1 MAIIIRDSNGKEVG
15 RYPNGT
21 PHEQIAQEMKVAYKP
36 KTQKD
41 SSYMGVNIPAGTEIV
56 DTIFGKM
63 PKITG
68 RPEINEK
75 ELNEMI
81 NAAAGAPG
89 VGQVTKAA
97 INKAMSIPD
106 VIKLLK
112 SSVDPRE
119 LIKKIQSGHDAM
131 KSVASNLY
139 NQVKDAAIARGIDK
153 IPLNQK
159 ISDTINSA
167 KEYMPK
173 TKAFKDLFKK
183 AEDGSYEAL
192 HKLQSSLGDRIRKLK
207 GSKNIAEQDL
217 GDALNDH
224 RESLIDYIK
233 DHFTNAGH
241 EDLAND
247 WQKARETTAKLHDI
261 YYPKKEPMIGRIV
274 HEDTRIMPKNPM
286 TFLSKESTSMRRLMN
301 EHPDVMQGYETY
313 NKRADLMNKLTN
325 ARNVGLGGLGIY
337 GTYAGGKTIYDLLK
351 GT

>member
-1 MAIIIRDSNGKEVG
+1 MAIIIRDKNGNEIK
-15 RYPNGT
+15 RYANGT
-21 PHEQIAQEMKVAYKP
+21 PHEQIAKEMNVSYKP
-36 KTQKD
+36 ATQKN
-41 SSYMGVNIPAGTEIV
+41 SSYMGINIPAGTEIV
-56 DTIFGKM
+56 DTMFGKM
-63 PKITG
+63 PKISG
-68 RPEINEK
+68 RPEINE
-75 ELNEMI
+75 EQLNEMI
-81 NAAAGAPG
+81 GAAAGAPG

-97 INKAMSIPD
+97 INKAMTIPD

-112 SSVDPRE
+112 SSINPRD
-119 LIKKIQSGHDAM
+119 LITKIQAGHDAM

-139 NQVKDAAIARGIDK
+139 NQVKDAATARGVDK

-159 ISDTINSA
+159 ITDTINSA

-192 HKLQSSLGDRIRKLK
+192 HKLQSSLGDRIRKFRS
-207 GSKNIAEQDL
+207 SKNIAEQDL
-217 GDALNDH
+217 GEGLNEH
-224 RESLIDYIK
+224 RENLIDYIK
-233 DHFTNAGH
+233 DHFTNTGH
-241 EDLAND
+241 QDLADD

-301 EHPDVMQGYETY
+301 EHPDVMQGFETY

-325 ARNVGLGGLGIY
+325 ARNVGIGGLGLY